1 MALPSFDDQV
11 ASMDSLL
18 LSSDSGFG
26 VVLQYVDANGQPHQ
40 LSVIR
45 VSDYEQRTMVSRAD
59 KAPALRLGAA
69 QYYEVLTSSV
79 AGSFR
84 GCVFTVAGV
93 ELECSDIQEIND
105 AWSLMALVPKQKI
118 TGGSASSASSASSGG
133 SDGSWVRDE
142 N

>member
-1 MALPSFDDQV
+1 MALPSFDEQV

-26 VVLQYVDANGQPHQ
+26 SVLQYVDANGQPHQ

-59 KAPALRLGAA
+59 KAPTLRLGAA
-69 QYYEVLTSSV
+69 QHYEVLTSSIS
-79 AGSFR
+79 GSFR
-84 GCVFTVAGV
+84 GCLFSVSGA

-105 AWSLMALVPKQKI
+105 AWSLIALVPKQKI
-118 TGGSASSASSASSGG
+118 TGGSASSGG
-133 SDGSWVRDE
+133 SNGSWVRNE